1 MGTCNVTCVSDWVR
15 WLLRTGVA
23 ALGGTGLFG
32 RHAQR
37 AHVGGIFRFYFLLF
51 LMNTK
56 REDVQFVDLSLVRI
70 YDVDGWNITCLDLF
84 RTGGNLYLNILEA
97 VFDICKAFRRQNLH
111 IVSTADSL
119 HSTVIVGRQ
128 GPVKTYSSVNLL

>member
-1 MGTCNVTCVSDWVR
+1 MVAKDGSSGPWRNWAVWETC
-15 WLLRTGVA
+15 A
-23 ALGGTGLFG
+23 
-32 RHAQR
+32 R
-37 AHVGGIFRFYFLLF
+37 AHVGGDYP
-51 LMNTK
+51 
-56 REDVQFVDLSLVRI
+56 VSLPLVL
-70 YDVDGWNITCLDLF
+70 DVDQACRRTFCCSVTSSYLQQDGSIITGLNPYK
-84 RTGGNLYLNILEA
+84 TGGNLSLNIIEA

>member
-37 AHVGGIFRFYFLLF
+37 AHVGGDFPVWLSLLF
-51 LMNTK
+51 LLLIRHGRMYG
-56 REDVQFVDLSLVRI
+56 DFPYLS
-70 YDVDGWNITCLDLF
+70 
-84 RTGGNLYLNILEA
+84 
-97 VFDICKAFRRQNLH
+97 
-111 IVSTADSL
+111 SL
-119 HSTVIVGRQ
+119 KIEFISR
-128 GPVKTYSSVNLL
+128 